1 MFIPSLLLLAATP
14 TVATDGGS
22 YGTTQQ
28 VTLAQAAPQSEAPV
42 APAVATT
49 AGASDKAAD
58 DKATDDKAR
67 HAKASSRKGT
77 FLVIIGIISTVLGV
91 SVLS

>member
-1 MFIPSLLLLAATP
+1 MFIPSLLLLVATP

-22 YGTTQQ
+22 YGPTQQ

-42 APAVATT
+42 APAMETT
-49 AGASDKAAD
+49 ASASDKAA
-58 DKATDDKAR
+58 DDKAR